1 MSAHPLDPSATGP
14 AIRRTFVLIPGV
26 GHGGW
31 AWHPVAQRLRA
42 AGHDAVTVTLPGTAD
57 GDDAAG
63 VTTDDAVAHVVD
75 RVRARDLRNVV
86 LVAHSWGGYPATAA
100 AHRLSGRV
108 EAVVYVS
115 AVVPR
120 RGVSMTDELPPQA
133 AAGVRAAAAASR
145 DDTVPIPFE
154 AFAHSFMQ
162 DEPEAAQRL
171 VFDLLTP
178 TPSGYLLEGVDVE
191 PVTGAGVQAAYVLA
205 EDDRA
210 LARPG
215 REFAARLGLEPIMVP
230 GSHEALL
237 THPDNVARA
246 VLTATGWFT

>member
-1 MSAHPLDPSATGP
+1 MNTH
-14 AIRRTFVLIPGV
+14 RRTFVLVPGV

-57 GDDAAG
+57 GDDAVG
-63 VTTDDAVAHVVD
+63 VGTEDAVTHVVD
-75 RVRARDLRNVV
+75 QIRRRDLRNVV
-86 LVAHSWGGYPATAA
+86 LVAHSWGGYVVTAA
-100 AHRLSGRV
+100 AHRLSGLV

-120 RGVSMTDELPPQA
+120 RGVSMADELPPQA
-133 AAGVRAAAAASR
+133 TAGVRAAAAASP
-145 DDTVPIPFE
+145 DGTVPIPFE
-154 AFAHSFMQ
+154 AFAAAFMQ

-178 TPSGYLLEGVDVE
+178 TPSKFMLEGVDVE
-191 PVTGAGVQAAYVLA
+191 PVTSAGVPAAYVLA

-237 THPDNVARA
+237 THPDDVARA
-246 VLTATGWFT
+246 VLAAADVALRAPAVRNG